1 MNRLFRS
8 IAVVVTLLAVLIV
21 TACGNQ
27 SSGSNAGGDQVN
39 EVSIGL
45 VAPITGNR
53 AQYGKSFSNAVQMA
67 VDEYNAKNPKVKV
80 KLVKADSKDDPK
92 EGANIAQ
99 KFADNGA
106 IRAVIGDFSSTTS
119 MAGSPIYQ
127 RSGLVQ
133 LSPTAS
139 HPDFT
144 KTGDYIFR
152 NVATQEIE
160 GAFVADYAKELGY
173 AKAAVIYI
181 QNDWGLSAKESFEK
195 KFKADGG
202 EIVSSL
208 NFNPDTKD
216 FNNILIKINKQNPD
230 VIYLGSPYTESA
242 LITKQSRTLGMNAP
256 VIGTGILYSKE
267 FIELGGKAVEGAH
280 TSSYFFPEDPRPAV
294 KAFTESYRT
303 KFNDEPDMFA
313 ALAYDSAN
321 MILAVIGQGAIDR
334 KGIRDGL
341 AGLKDFS
348 GVTGKTAFD
357 ENRNVNKELTKLVVK
372 DGKFNLY
379 TKE

>member
-1 MNRLFRS
+1 M
-8 IAVVVTLLAVLIV
+8 IAVLLV
-21 TACGNQ
+21 TACGKQ
-27 SSGSNAGGDQVN
+27 SSGSGAGEDQVK

-53 AQYGKSFSNAVQMA
+53 AQYGKSFSNAAQMA
-67 VDEYNAKNPKVKV
+67 IDDYNAKNPNVKV

-99 KFADNGA
+99 KFADDDA
-106 IRAVIGDFSSTTS
+106 IRAVVGDFSSTTS

-144 KTGDYIFR
+144 KTGDFIFR
-152 NVATQEIE
+152 NVDTQEIE
-160 GAFVADYAKELGY
+160 GGFVADYAKELGY
-173 AKAAVIYI
+173 SKAAVIYI
-181 QNDWGLSAKESFEK
+181 QNDWGLSAKDSFEK
-195 KFKADGG
+195 KFKENGG
-202 EIVSSL
+202 DIVSSL

-216 FNNILIKINKQNPD
+216 FNNILIKIREQNPD

-242 LITKQSRTLGMNAP
+242 LIAKQSRTLGLNVP

-267 FIELGGKAVEGAH
+267 FIELGGTAVEGAH

-294 KAFTESYRT
+294 KTFADAYKQ

-313 ALAYDSAN
+313 ALAYDSVN
-321 MILAVIGQGAIDR
+321 MILAVIEQGATDR

-341 AGLKDFS
+341 AGLKDFA

-357 ENRNVNKELTKLVVK
+357 ENRNVNKELTKLEVK
-372 DGKFNLY
+372 DGTFILY
-379 TKE
+379 KKE